1 MQAIILT
8 AGEGSRLSSWTA
20 NRPKGMIPLGN
31 RPILDYLIRGVVKAG
46 IREINMVIGY
56 GKNSVMSYFGDGSSF
71 GCKINYLL
79 QEKRTGT
86 LDAMLIGL
94 EGIED
99 DFILIPGD
107 NYVSVESFR
116 NIANID
122 GPVLLSGK
130 ANRWSKWG
138 EIELENGIPKITFDN
153 PEAYGRIHFTGIL
166 KMNRKIGEQLFKAG
180 GHHIGHALQ
189 KVVSKTKF
197 DVIESEYWHNIVY
210 PWDLISGNRLALRD
224 NLLYRHG
231 KIEKNVVIKGEV
243 SIGRGTVIRSG
254 SYLSG
259 PISIGESCDIG
270 PNTVIDSSVSIGDN
284 VTIGSFSEITDSI
297 IMQDCDIGSYSSL
310 KGTVIGT
317 SSSIGSHSIAIPI
330 TRDILYFDK
339 TFSVSDRGAMIGD
352 NCTIG
357 SRAILQGGSI
367 LMNDATI
374 GEGEFYNA
382 DFQGENI

>member
-8 AGEGSRLSSWTA
+8 AGEGARLGSWTA

-31 RPILDYLIRGVVKAG
+31 RPILDYLVSGVVKSG
-46 IREINMVIGY
+46 IREINMVVGY

-71 GCKINYLL
+71 GCEINYFF
-79 QEKRTGT
+79 QEELTGT
-86 LDAMLIGL
+86 LDAMVIGI
-94 EGIED
+94 EGIKD

-107 NYVSVESFR
+107 NYVSTESFG
-116 NIANID
+116 NMVNVS
-122 GPVLLSGK
+122 GPALLSGK

-138 EIELENGIPKITFDN
+138 EIELEKGTPKITFDN
-153 PEAYGRIHFTGIL
+153 PEAYGRMHFTGIL
-166 KMNRKIGEQLFKAG
+166 KINKEMGEQLFKAG
-180 GHHIGHALQ
+180 GHHIGEALQ
-189 KVVSKTKF
+189 KLVSKVRF
-197 DVIESEYWHNIVY
+197 EVVESEYWHNIVY
-210 PWDLISGNRLALRD
+210 PWDLISGNRLALRN

-231 KIEKNVVIKGEV
+231 KIEKNVIIKGDV

-254 SYLSG
+254 SYLTG

-284 VTIGSFSEITDSI
+284 VMISSFSEISDSI
-297 IMQDCDIGSYSSL
+297 IMQDCNIGSYSSL
-310 KGTVIGT
+310 KGTVIGNG
-317 SSSIGSHSIAIPI
+317 SSVGSHSIAIPI
-330 TRDILYFDK
+330 TRDILYFDE
-339 TFSVSDRGAMIGD
+339 TFSVSDRGAMVGD
-352 NCTIG
+352 NCKIG

-367 LMNDATI
+367 LMNNATI

>member
-8 AGEGSRLSSWTA
+8 AGKGARLSSWTA
-20 NRPKGMIPLGN
+20 NRPKGMVPLGN
-31 RPILDYLIRGVVKAG
+31 RPILDYLVSGAVKAG
-46 IREINMVIGY
+46 IREINMVVGY
-56 GKNSVMSYFGDGSSF
+56 GKTSVMSYFGDGSSF
-71 GCKINYLL
+71 GCKIRYLF
-79 QEKRTGT
+79 QEECTGT
-86 LDAMLIGL
+86 LDAMLLGF
-94 EGIED
+94 EGIVN
-99 DFILIPGD
+99 DFLLIPGD

-116 NIANID
+116 NIVSVN

-130 ANRWSKWG
+130 ADRWSKWG
-138 EIELENGIPKITFDN
+138 EIELEKGIPKITFDN

-166 KMNRKIGEQLFKAG
+166 KMNRKIGEQLFEEG
-180 GHHIGHALQ
+180 GRHIGDALQ
-189 KVVSKTKF
+189 KLVSKVNF
-197 DVIESEYWHNIVY
+197 EVIESEYWHNIVY

-231 KIEKNVVIKGEV
+231 KIEKNVVIRGEV
-243 SIGRGTVIRSG
+243 SIGKGTVIRSG

-284 VTIGSFSEITDSI
+284 VTISSFSEISDSI

-310 KGTVIGT
+310 KGTVIGNST
-317 SSSIGSHSIAIPI
+317 SVGSHSIAIPI
-330 TRDILYFDK
+330 SRNILYFDK

-367 LMNDATI
+367 LLSNATI

>member
-8 AGEGSRLSSWTA
+8 AGEGARLSSWTA
-20 NRPKGMIPLGN
+20 NRPKGMVPLGN
-31 RPILDYLIRGVVKAG
+31 RPILDYLVRGVVKVG
-46 IREINMVIGY
+46 IREINMVVGY

-79 QEKRTGT
+79 QEECTGT
-86 LDAMLIGL
+86 LDAMIIGL

-116 NIANID
+116 NISNVN

-138 EIELENGIPKITFDN
+138 EIELEKGIPKITFNN

-166 KMNRKIGEQLFKAG
+166 KINKKIGEQLFKAG
-180 GHHIGHALQ
+180 GHHIGYALQ
-189 KVVSKTKF
+189 KIISKINF
-197 DVIESEYWHNIVY
+197 EVIESEYWHNIVY
-210 PWDLISGNRLALRD
+210 PWDLISGNRLALGD

-231 KIEKNVVIKGEV
+231 KIEKNVIIKGEV

-259 PISIGESCDIG
+259 PISIGKNCDIG
-270 PNTVIDSSVSIGDN
+270 PNTVIGSSVSIGDN
-284 VTIGSFSEITDSI
+284 VIINSFSEISDSI
-297 IMQDCDIGSYSSL
+297 IMQDCNIGSYSSF
-310 KGTVIGT
+310 KGTVIGNGT
-317 SSSIGSHSIAIPI
+317 SVGSHSIAIPI
-330 TRDILYFDK
+330 TRDILYFDQ

-357 SRAILQGGSI
+357 NRAILQGGSI
-367 LMNDATI
+367 LMSDATI

>member
-1 MQAIILT
+1 VQAIILT
-8 AGEGSRLSSWTA
+8 AGEGARLSSWTA

-31 RPILDYLIRGVVKAG
+31 RPILDYLVRGVVNAG
-46 IREINMVIGY
+46 IRKINMVVGY
-56 GKNSVMSYFGDGSSF
+56 GKNSVMSYFGGGSSF
-71 GCKINYLL
+71 GCKIGYLL
-79 QEKRTGT
+79 QEELTGT
-86 LDAMLIGL
+86 LDAMIIGL

-107 NYVSVESFR
+107 NYISVESFR
-116 NIANID
+116 NISNVN

-138 EIELENGIPKITFDN
+138 EIELEKGIPKITFDN

-166 KMNRKIGEQLFKAG
+166 KINRKIGYQLFKAG
-180 GHHIGHALQ
+180 GHHIGDALQ
-189 KVVSKTKF
+189 KLVSKINF
-197 DVIESEYWHNIVY
+197 EVIESEYWHNIVY

-224 NLLYRHG
+224 NLLYRYG

-243 SIGRGTVIRSG
+243 SIGRGTVIHSG

-270 PNTVIDSSVSIGDN
+270 PNTVIGSSVSIGDN
-284 VTIGSFSEITDSI
+284 VTIGSFSEISDSI
-297 IMQDCDIGSYSSL
+297 IMKDCDIGSYSSF
-310 KGTVIGT
+310 KGTVIGNST
-317 SSSIGSHSIAIPI
+317 SVGSHSIAIPI

-367 LMNDATI
+367 LMSNATI